1 VPRHKQ
7 GLHDSA
13 VCSPSYPDPVNLS
26 RDTRALA
33 NVASLLVC
41 GVLAGVVVAAAAFP
55 ALGFTGLTAKA
66 ASDSFQNLPAEL
78 KQPPLPQISYLYAA
92 NGSLITSFYDENR
105 ELVSDKDIPQ
115 VMRDA
120 MVSAEDVRFY
130 EHKGVDMQGVVRAF
144 IANQQAGEI
153 TQGASTLTQ
162 QYVKNILKYSAKNK
176 VERDAAEEDSPARKL
191 REMRYAVA
199 LEKKYTKKQM
209 LEKYLNI
216 AFFGNGGYG
225 AASAA
230 KVYFS
235 KPLKQV
241 TLAEA
246 AMLAGMV
253 KSPTQY
259 NPMAGPKSMIKAKDR
274 RDYVLQRMVDQDF
287 ITQAEADAAKKE
299 PIKLKPKRTP
309 QSCATG
315 RVEYGYY
322 CDWFLSWWKGQP
334 EFGDSTREREDN
346 LRKGGYR
353 IYTPL
358 DPRVQAAAQKQVDEQ
373 LGRNSRFANGVVLLT
388 PGTGHVRA
396 MAINRTYSLAKNP
409 NRGPH
414 WKAPNSVN
422 PLLTGSSAS
431 PGYQA
436 GSTFKMFTMVAALA
450 EGQPLNTRI
459 NSPNR
464 YKSIYFGACKAGGDR
479 YCPKNAAPAMA
490 GTHTMWSGF
499 GESVNTFFVQLQEMV
514 TVKSVIAMA
523 EKLGIPLRSSADI
536 AIKNSVQ
543 NNPNG
548 NGGSFTLGTAQV
560 SPLDMATAYATIAA
574 RGNRCDPLPILKLL
588 DRNGKNIPAPAKPRC
603 RQVIPPDVA
612 DAAAD
617 AARCPVGDPAMGR
630 CSNKNGVTG
639 RSVGNAIDRPL
650 AGKSGTTD
658 DNNAAWFVAFTPN
671 AAGASFLANPDHP
684 LETVPSSRIANR
696 TLAETMKAA
705 LVGLPVKQFVKPTT
719 LRAYGIRVY
728 VPDVDGY
735 SVGRATSR
743 LTAAG
748 FKVRVS
754 PDRIPSKHREGLV
767 ARTDPGGG
775 DYASKGGI
783 ITIFLSNGKPPKP
796 TETPKP
802 GETPGTP
809 RKEPPKP
816 TLPPRPR

>member
-1 VPRHKQ
+1 
-7 GLHDSA
+7 
-13 VCSPSYPDPVNLS
+13 VNFSL
-26 RDTRALA
+26 DARAIA
-33 NVASLLVC
+33 NVATLLVC

-78 KQPPLPQISYLYAA
+78 KTPPLPQTSYLYAA
-92 NGSLITSFYDENR
+92 DGTLITSFYDENR
-105 ELVSDKDIPQ
+105 ELVKLADVPQ

-120 MVSAEDVRFY
+120 MVAAEDVRFY
-130 EHKGVDMQGVVRAF
+130 EHQGVDMQGVVRAF

-162 QYVKNILKYSAKNK
+162 QYVKNILKYSARTKA
-176 VERDAAEEDSPARKL
+176 ERRAAEEDTPARKL

-199 LEKKYTKKQM
+199 LEKKFSKPEM

-235 KPLKQV
+235 KQLKQLN
-241 TLAEA
+241 LAEA

-259 NPMAGPKSMIKAKDR
+259 NPMAGPQSLVKAKDR
-274 RDYVLQRMVDQDF
+274 RDYVLQRMVDQNF
-287 ITQAEADAAKKE
+287 VTQTEADAAKKL
-299 PIKLKPKRTP
+299 PIQLKPKRTP

-315 RVEYGYY
+315 RVDYGFY

-353 IYTPL
+353 IYTAL
-358 DPRVQAAAQKQVDEQ
+358 DTKVQAVAQRHVDAE
-373 LGRNSRFANGVVLLT
+373 LSRHNRFANGIVLMN

-409 NRGPH
+409 NRGPY

-422 PLLTGSSAS
+422 PLLTGSSNS

-450 EGQPLNTRI
+450 EGLPLNTRI

-464 YKSIYFGACKAGGDR
+464 YKSIYVGACKVGGNR
-479 YCPKNAAPAMA
+479 YCPKNASEKMA

-523 EKLGIPLRSSADI
+523 EKLGIPLRAEADL
-536 AIKNSVQ
+536 ATKNAVQ
-543 NNPNG
+543 DSPNG
-548 NGGSFTLGTAQV
+548 DGGSFTLGTAQV
-560 SPLDMATAYATIAA
+560 TPLDMATAYATIAA

-588 DRNGKNIPAPAKPRC
+588 DRNGKPIPAPMKPRC

-617 AARCPVGDPAMGR
+617 AARCPVGDRAMSR
-630 CSNKNGVTG
+630 CSINNGPTG
-639 RSVGNAIDRPL
+639 ASVGRASTRPI
-650 AGKSGTTD
+650 AGKTGTTD
-658 DNNAAWFVAFTPN
+658 ENNAAWFAGFTPN
-671 AAGASFLANPDHP
+671 AAAAAFVANPDHP
-684 LETVPSSRIANR
+684 IETVPNSKIPTRVFNA
-696 TLAETMKAA
+696 TMGAA
-705 LVGLPVKQFVKPTT
+705 LAGMPVKDFVKPTS
-719 LRAYGIRVY
+719 LRAYGIRVR
-728 VPDVDGY
+728 VPDVDCNG
-735 SVGRATSR
+735 VTRATSR
-743 LTAAG
+743 LTSAG

-754 PDRIPSKHREGLV
+754 PDRINSDCREGSV
-767 ARTDPGGG
+767 ARTDPSGG
-775 DYASKGGI
+775 DSASKGGI
-783 ITIFLSNGKPPKP
+783 ITIFVSNGKPPKP
-796 TETPKP
+796 DPKPTATPTKPGEPPPPTRKPGTPKP
-802 GETPGTP
+802 T
-809 RKEPPKP
+809 K
-816 TLPPRPR
+816 PPRP